1 MQKTPKTEL
10 FRFVSLRAADTP
22 TRVRSEQ
29 GFIRYE
35 AAAAANNSELC
46 YHSLVAAKANDALN
60 TTEKLAAMRSAAST
74 HLDSSAAFNT
84 LVSAE
89 RIFSSRYRCLDE
101 IATCN
106 GLENC

>member
-1 MQKTPKTEL
+1 
-10 FRFVSLRAADTP
+10 LRAADTP
-22 TRVRSEQ
+22 TRVRSNQ

-35 AAAAANNSELC
+35 AAAAADNSALC
-46 YHSLVAAKANDALN
+46 YHSLLAAKRNDALSA
-60 TTEKLAAMRSAAST
+60 TEKLAAMRSAATT

-89 RIFSSRYRCLDE
+89 RIFSSRCRCLDE
-101 IATCN
+101 VTTCN